1 MSFHLFP
8 NLPPEIRHRIWHLS
22 ITPRTITIK
31 RSTTMYSPTPPPPI
45 LHACHESR
53 TLSSHPSHYTAISI
67 SDSSPQ
73 DRYIWV
79 NISLDTI
86 DVGATSLD
94 HPQLRTLVQSI
105 TSIILHWGSSGT
117 FMRGYDILPNSQ
129 EQLLQGLKN
138 LNEVEIRVE
147 DSDNI
152 PDRIFNAAR
161 WKWPCDKTRLRFV
174 LEDLGET
181 YDFEELR
188 EGMQGANPIGLRS
201 YLQRWHY

>member
-1 MSFHLFP
+1 
-8 NLPPEIRHRIWHLS
+8 
-22 ITPRTITIK
+22 
-31 RSTTMYSPTPPPPI
+31 
-45 LHACHESR
+45 
-53 TLSSHPSHYTAISI
+53 
-67 SDSSPQ
+67 
-73 DRYIWV
+73 
-79 NISLDTI
+79 
-86 DVGATSLD
+86 
-94 HPQLRTLVQSI
+94 
-105 TSIILHWGSSGT
+105 
-117 FMRGYDILPNSQ
+117 MRGYDILPNSQ